1 MCPSMLAGVRP
12 PGHPAPQSEPTDGHG
27 RRSTWRP
34 APPREAGGRWAAR
47 GGRPCSTSDREW
59 RQSQDEP
66 CDRRVNKSKNAES
79 QKAADEQDEHEDQH
93 DGLPIA
99 VDPEEELRES
109 PPEDGRQEAVAIE
122 GRDGNQV
129 KDRQDDVKG
138 QSHLDHAPAWGGG
151 VKAAGEK
158 PELDRYGQEERDHQV
173 GHRAC
178 QGHQGSVER
187 AAHPSRIDPYRFRP
201 AEADQEDRDGA
212 KRVEVMAGVQ
222 RQASVESRRLV
233 ATGYRDGGM
242 CELVPD
248 QSDK

>member
-79 QKAADEQDEHEDQH
+79 QKAADEQDEDEDQH
-93 DGLPIA
+93 DGLPVA
-99 VDPEEELRES
+99 VDPEEEFRES

-122 GRDGNQV
+122 RRDGDQV
-129 KDRQDDVKG
+129 KDRQDG
-138 QSHLDHAPAWGGG
+138 IEGESHLEHAPEWRGG
-151 VKAAGEK
+151 VEAPGEK
-158 PELDRYGQEERDHQV
+158 TQLYRDSEKKRDHEGCDRAPE
-173 GHRAC
+173 GHH
-178 QGHQGSVER
+178 GGVER
-187 AAHPSRIDPYRFRP
+187 GTH
-201 AEADQEDRDGA
+201 
-212 KRVEVMAGVQ
+212 AGP
-222 RQASVESRRLV
+222 RAPPP
-233 ATGYRDGGM
+233 
-242 CELVPD
+242 C
-248 QSDK
+248 